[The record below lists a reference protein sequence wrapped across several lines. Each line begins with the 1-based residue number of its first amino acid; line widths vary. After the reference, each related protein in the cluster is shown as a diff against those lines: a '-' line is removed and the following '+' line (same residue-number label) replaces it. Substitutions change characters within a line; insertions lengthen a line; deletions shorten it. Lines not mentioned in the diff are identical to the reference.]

1 MKLSHLRNI
10 IRESIK
16 ELMLNEIEFLTQQEM
31 DDACA
36 HHGYGSGVSH
46 DCTPDANDNVPPTYN
61 CEIVCE
67 NGMVVS
73 SGNDTPLALDKTK
86 HVDRSNTN
94 KPPRPTRRNIR

>member
-16 ELMLNEIEFLTQQEM
+16 ELMLEYTYTQAEGN
-31 DDACA
+31 AICA
-36 HHGYGSGVSH
+36 GAGHGPMTGYSCESDGPGSNTET
-46 DCTPDANDNVPPTYN
+46 CTIS
-61 CEIVCE
+61 CEG
-67 NGMVVS
+67 GMVTV
-73 SGNDTPLALDKTK
+73 GGGDTPLALDKTK